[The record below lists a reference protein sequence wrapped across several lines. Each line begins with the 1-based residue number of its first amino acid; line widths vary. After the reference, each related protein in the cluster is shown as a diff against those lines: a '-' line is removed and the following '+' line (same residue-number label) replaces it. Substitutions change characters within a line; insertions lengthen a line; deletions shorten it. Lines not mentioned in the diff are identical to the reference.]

1 MPPLHY
7 NGALTA
13 EQYLLQEMR
22 IAARL
27 YLDGCSAA
35 DAAAEIRRGN
45 LFQYPTEREVARMT
59 RACYKR
65 LDALA
70 SRPLVR
76 ELAAAP
82 QEIARQINLY
92 AMMCANRLV
101 WEFMV
106 DVIGGKFR
114 ACDLTLSKKDLHV
127 FFDRLA
133 AQDDTVAGWS
143 AATVGK
149 LKSVLVRA
157 LVETRY
163 LDTVKSETLN
173 PVFLCDELEQGIRE
187 KHDLAA
193 LPAFNCFWEGSR

>member
-35 DAAAEIRRGN
+35 DA
-45 LFQYPTEREVARMT
+45 
-59 RACYKR
+59 
-65 LDALA
+65 
-70 SRPLVR
+70 
-76 ELAAAP
+76 AAAP

-114 ACDLTLSKKDLHV
+114 ACDLTLTKKDLHV

-157 LVETRY
+157 LAETRY